1 MFRDMEDYVR
11 NLTENMYVESVLDVG
26 TGNKGVVAQHYWEK
40 EKKIKRGYACD
51 IWIIKQLPPIW
62 TPLKMNVFNLPL
74 KEKSVDVVQAF
85 GFLEHLKKLEGY
97 RFLNLAEKLA
107 KKLVI
112 VSGAHWLLISKNT
125 ALRKTVIGK
134 QDMTFNLDYKAL
146 HNPFHQY
153 QSTWNWFEFQELGYE
168 TNFKDA
174 FNGVSFASEVIAWK
188 KL

>member
-1 MFRDMEDYVR
+1 MFCDMEDYVR
-11 NLTENMYVESVLDVG
+11 MLTRNMQVESVLDVG
-26 TGNKGVVAQHYWEK
+26 TGNKGVVAQRYWEK

-51 IWIIKQLPPIW
+51 IWVIKRLPPVW

-97 RFLNLAEKLA
+97 RFLQLAEKIA

-112 VSGAHWLLISKNT
+112 VSGAHWILVGKNT

-134 QDMTFNLDYKAL
+134 PDMLFDLDYKATE
-146 HNPFHQY
+146 NPYHAY
-153 QSTWNWFEFQELGYE
+153 KSTWNWLELEELGYQ
-168 TNFKDA
+168 TNFEDA
-174 FNGVSFASEVIAWK
+174 FNGASFASEVIAWK
-188 KL
+188 LL